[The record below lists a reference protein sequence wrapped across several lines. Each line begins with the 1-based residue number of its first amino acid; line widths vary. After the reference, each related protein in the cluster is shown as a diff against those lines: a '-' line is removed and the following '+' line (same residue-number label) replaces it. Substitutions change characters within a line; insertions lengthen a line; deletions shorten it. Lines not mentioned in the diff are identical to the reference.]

1 MLEPGRMS
9 WNWLRSSFCHSARN
23 SFEGYK
29 PPAAT
34 DQVSASRSA
43 CCASRFNR
51 FVRDWLVYVP
61 RCNSKYSSPTEVA
74 RPFASVEAASSVT
87 PAEQVQRPERAVA
100 VLEVADALFNFLGPE
115 AAVVGV
121 GGWKVG
127 EDARPVDPLP
137 YKGVVGGLV
146 GVVPGKLLGE
156 KEIAARLGHELR

>member
-9 WNWLRSSFCHSARN
+9 WNWLRSSFCHSALN

-51 FVRDWLVYVP
+51 FAQPVGRIDHL
-61 RCNSKYSSPTEVA
+61 RLG
-74 RPFASVEAASSVT
+74 AAASVT